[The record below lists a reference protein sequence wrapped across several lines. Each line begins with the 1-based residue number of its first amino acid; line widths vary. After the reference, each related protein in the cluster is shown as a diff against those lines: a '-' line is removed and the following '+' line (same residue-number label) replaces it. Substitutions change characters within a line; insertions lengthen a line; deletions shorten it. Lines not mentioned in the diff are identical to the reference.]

1 MGVKKKQGVKKK
13 NNTKLN
19 AGGCGA
25 DGAINSQ
32 IIRPS
37 NIFLLRFILKKK
49 NNDSNPAGTGK
60 AALFLT
66 ELHFYRLGG
75 QLCPKASRCNLV
87 LLPPEKAFCDLV
99 IGANYFP

>member
-1 MGVKKKQGVKKK
+1 MWSRWSNKFPDYQ
-13 NNTKLN
+13 
-19 AGGCGA
+19 
-25 DGAINSQ
+25 AIKH
-32 IIRPS
+32 
-37 NIFLLRFILKKK
+37 IFASLYIKKK